1 MKAMTW
7 DDTVMSVTLMSSIAA
22 TGQTTSATRIFHRHI
37 TRARALP
44 LQATIHTT
52 TVDATIIP
60 SPVHMRWEDSVTT
73 GTTTAG
79 L

>member
-1 MKAMTW
+1 
-7 DDTVMSVTLMSSIAA
+7 MSVTLMSSIAS
-22 TGQTTSATRIFHRHI
+22 TGQTTSATDRLDRHI

-44 LQATIHTT
+44 LEATIHTT

-60 SPVHMRWEDSVTT
+60 SPVHIMRWEDSVTT
-73 GTTTAG
+73 CTTTAG